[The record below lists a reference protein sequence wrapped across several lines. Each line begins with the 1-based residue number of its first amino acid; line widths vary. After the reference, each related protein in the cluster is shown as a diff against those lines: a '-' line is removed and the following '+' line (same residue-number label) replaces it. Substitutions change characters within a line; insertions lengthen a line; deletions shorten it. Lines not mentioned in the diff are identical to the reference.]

1 MSKKSNTEWTPELL
15 KKLKS
20 RVGTLEEKLGGKMKA
35 IKAVAKEAGVS
46 PSTLQIYLSKS
57 SSKKK
62 TKKTV
67 NNIVP
72 KASQESK
79 KDRKDSFL
87 SYYHQQIEGMKKQ
100 IRAEVIKEVQAILK
114 PLMRMK

>member
-1 MSKKSNTEWTPELL
+1 MASKKSNTEWTPELL

-20 RVGTLEEKLGGKMKA
+20 KVGVLEEKLGGKMKA

-46 PSTLQIYLSKS
+46 PSTLQIYLSKMS

-67 NNIVP
+67 KSTP
-72 KASQESK
+72 KTSK
-79 KDRKDSFL
+79 VSKKDSFL
-87 SYYHQQIEGMKKQ
+87 SYYHQQLEGMKKQ
-100 IRAEVIKEVQAILK
+100 VRAEVIKEVQAILK
-114 PLMRMK
+114 PLMRLK